1 MISLSFPCSLPRA
14 VLTAVAT
21 GAAIAGRPP
30 PASRN
35 PGAPAT
41 RSLAKVNGVEI
52 HQSDLALAEEDIGQN
67 VPAKD
72 EQGRRDYLI
81 NFLTDMILLSKEA
94 EAKKVPDTAEFKR
107 RIAFARNKALMDT
120 VLQAEVAKKAV
131 TDEANLHKVYDDATK
146 QMGAEQE
153 VHARHILFRVVNP
166 ADDAA
171 SKAAETKVK
180 AVIERV
186 KKGED
191 FNKLAN
197 ELTEDPSGKA
207 NGGDLGYFTK
217 EQMVPEFSEVAFK
230 LDKGQVSAPVKTQF
244 GWHVLKVE
252 DKRQRQA
259 PAFDTV
265 RDQVE
270 NFAVRKAQVDLVTK
284 LRADAKIERLDTP
297 PAAAPAGAPPAPGS
311 IGSSGEEVEL
321 PSTSLR
327 GARRAT
333 KQSRSR
339 IASLRSQ

>member
-1 MISLSFPCSLPRA
+1 
-14 VLTAVAT
+14 VV
-21 GAAIAGRPP
+21 
-30 PASRN
+30 
-35 PGAPAT
+35 
-41 RSLAKVNGVEI
+41 AKVNGVEI

-67 VPAKD
+67 VPVKD
-72 EQGRRDYLI
+72 EQGKHDYLV
-81 NFLTDMILLSKEA
+81 NYLTDMILLSKAA
-94 EAKKVPDTAEFKR
+94 EAKKVPDSADFKR
-107 RIAFARNKALMDT
+107 RVAFARNKALMET
-120 VLQAEVAKKAV
+120 MLQDESKAAM
-131 TDEANLHKVYDDATK
+131 TDANLHKVYEDATK

-166 ADDAA
+166 TDDAA

-180 AVIERV
+180 SVIDRV

-230 LDKGQVSAPVKTQF
+230 LDKGQVSDPIKTQF

-284 LRADAKIERLDTP
+284 LRADAKIERLDKPAEPAKPAEP
-297 PAAAPAGAPPAPGS
+297 P
-311 IGSSGEEVEL
+311 
-321 PSTSLR
+321 
-327 GARRAT
+327 
-333 KQSRSR
+333 KK
-339 IASLRSQ
+339 